1 MNTRTVTAVQSP
13 LSAVAPATRPGT
25 VATATTTGADLDA
38 HLAGLLREMVDLP
51 ADDPRRAALRDE
63 VICGCLPVVRRLAAR
78 FFGRGENPDD
88 LIQVATIGLIKAV
101 DRFDPERET
110 QFLSYATPTVV
121 GELKR
126 HFRDKGWSV
135 RVSRPLQE
143 LYLTITRVIPDIAQQ
158 LGRSPSVSD
167 IAEHLGLPVE
177 DVVAG
182 LECAGAYTAR
192 SLSTPVGDDAT
203 GTTLADLLGEDD
215 DRMESVADRHTLRQ
229 MLADVPERERHILA
243 LRFFDNLTQSEI
255 AERIGVSQ
263 MHVSRLL
270 TRTLANLRERLLT
283 ED

>member
-1 MNTRTVTAVQSP
+1 
-13 LSAVAPATRPGT
+13 VA
-25 VATATTTGADLDA
+25 GADLDT
-38 HLAGLLREMVDLP
+38 HLAAILAEMAGL
-51 ADDPRRAALRDE
+51 AAGDPRRAALRDQ

-101 DRFDPERET
+101 DRFDPARET
-110 QFLSYATPTVV
+110 QLLSYATPTVI

-143 LYLTITRVIPDIAQQ
+143 LYLSITRIIPDIAQQ
-158 LGRSPSVSD
+158 LGRSPSVAD
-167 IAEHLGLPVE
+167 IAEHLGLPE
-177 DVVAG
+177 QDVIAG
-182 LECAGAYTAR
+182 LGCAGAYTAR
-192 SLSTPVGDDAT
+192 SLSTPIGDEAT
-203 GTTLADLLGEDD
+203 GTTLADLLGAEDT
-215 DRMESVADRHTLRQ
+215 RMQSVPDRHTLRQ

-255 AERIGVSQ
+255 ADRIGVSQ

-270 TRTLANLRERLLT
+270 TRTLANLRQRLLT
-283 ED
+283 DD

>member
-1 MNTRTVTAVQSP
+1 MNTRSAPTTPTPTTLSP
-13 LSAVAPATRPGT
+13 AGV
-25 VATATTTGADLDA
+25 DLDTA
-38 HLAGLLREMVDLP
+38 LADKLHQMADLP
-51 ADDPRRAALRDE
+51 ATDPRRDALRDE
-63 VICGCLPVVRRLAAR
+63 VICACLPVVRRLAAR

-101 DRFDPERET
+101 DRFDPHRET
-110 QFLSYATPTVV
+110 QFLSYATPTVI

-143 LYLTITRVIPDIAQQ
+143 LYLTITRLIPDLAQQ
-158 LGRSPSVSD
+158 LGHTPSVSD
-167 IAEHLGLPVE
+167 IATHLAIPTT
-177 DVVAG
+177 DVIAG
-182 LECAGAYTAR
+182 LQCAGAYTAR
-192 SLSTPVGDDAT
+192 SLSTPIGDDTT
-203 GTTLADLLGEDD
+203 GSTLADLLGETDN
-215 DRMESVADRHTLRQ
+215 RLESVADRHTLRH

-255 AERIGVSQ
+255 ADRIGVSQ

-270 TRTLANLRERLLT
+270 TRTLTTLRQRLLT

>member
-1 MNTRTVTAVQSP
+1 MTNTIAVP
-13 LSAVAPATRPGT
+13 EPRATP
-25 VATATTTGADLDA
+25 TGADPDTLDTQ
-38 HLAGLLREMVDLP
+38 LANMFTQIATHP
-51 ADDPRRAALRDE
+51 PHHPHHTHLRDQ
-63 VICGCLPVVRRLAAR
+63 IIYACIPVARRLAAR

-101 DRFDPERET
+101 DRFDPTRQT
-110 QFLSYATPTVV
+110 QFLSYATPTII

-143 LYLTITRVIPDIAQQ
+143 LYLTITRLTPDLAQQ
-158 LGRSPSVSD
+158 LGRSPTTTD
-167 IAEHLGLPVE
+167 IATHLGIPE
-177 DVVAG
+177 TDVTAG

-192 SLSTPVGDDAT
+192 SLSTPISNDPT
-203 GTTLADLLGEDD
+203 GTTLADLLGQPD
-215 DRMESVADRHTLRQ
+215 DRIESVPDRHTLRHL
-229 MLADVPERERHILA
+229 LADIPERERHILA

-263 MHVSRLL
+263 MHISRLL
-270 TRTLANLRERLLT
+270 TRTLTNLRTRLLT

>member
-1 MNTRTVTAVQSP
+1 MNTRPAITADAPLPTPSTVPS
-13 LSAVAPATRPGT
+13 G
-25 VATATTTGADLDA
+25 TTGADLDA
-38 HLAGLLREMVDLP
+38 HLAAMLRQMATLP
-51 ADDPRRAALRDE
+51 ADDPRRAALRDQ

-101 DRFDPERET
+101 DRFDPTRET

-143 LYLTITRVIPDIAQQ
+143 TYLSITRVIPDLAQQ
-158 LGRSPSVSD
+158 LGRSPTVAD
-167 IAEHLGLPVE
+167 IASHLGLTDA
-177 DVVAG
+177 DVTAG
-182 LECAGAYTAR
+182 LGCAGAYTAR
-192 SLSTPVGDDAT
+192 SLSTPIGDDTT
-203 GTTLADLLGEDD
+203 GTTLADLLGQHDT
-215 DRMESVADRHTLRQ
+215 RMESVPDRHTLRQ
-229 MLADVPERERHILA
+229 MLADIPERERHILA

-255 AERIGVSQ
+255 ADRIGVSQ

-270 TRTLANLRERLLT
+270 TRTLENLRQRLLAQ
-283 ED
+283 D

>member
-1 MNTRTVTAVQSP
+1 MNTRSVTTVRSP
-13 LSAVAPATRPGT
+13 LPAAAQAAPTPGT
-25 VATATTTGADLDA
+25 GTTGAELDA
-38 HLAGLLREMVDLP
+38 DLAAKIREMAALP

-158 LGRSPSVSD
+158 LGRSPSVTD
-167 IAEHLGLPVE
+167 IAEHLGLTPA

-192 SLSTPVGDDAT
+192 SLSTPIGDDAT
-203 GTTLADLLGEDD
+203 GTTLADLLGQDD
-215 DRMESVADRHTLRQ
+215 DRMESVADRYTLRQ

-270 TRTLANLRERLLT
+270 TRTLGNLRERLLT